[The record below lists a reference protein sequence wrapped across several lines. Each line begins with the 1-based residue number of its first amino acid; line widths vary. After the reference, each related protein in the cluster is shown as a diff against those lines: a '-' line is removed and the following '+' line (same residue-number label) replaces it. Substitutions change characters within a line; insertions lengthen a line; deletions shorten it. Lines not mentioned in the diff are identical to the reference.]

1 MGVNLT
7 ELLHPTPISFQDL
20 KGKIIAIDTSLFLYQ
35 FLSSIRQRDG
45 GLFTTS
51 EGVVTSHLIGLFSR
65 TTLLM
70 KKGIK
75 MAYVFD
81 GEPPQLKLVELQ
93 RRKEIKIESQKKYD
107 EANKRKDEAEMRKY
121 AGRTSRLT
129 PQMIEQSK
137 EVLELLGIPLVQ
149 APSEAEAQASFL
161 VKNTDAF
168 AVASQ
173 DTDCL
178 LYGTP
183 RLVRNLSATAR
194 RKRPGM
200 LASSPSEPEILELSE
215 TLNLLGLDHDQL
227 ICLGMLVGTD
237 FNVGGIKG
245 LGPKTGLK
253 IIKTFGKDFDG
264 LFRHVKWNEFFG
276 ASWKEVFNLIRHMP
290 VTKDYSLTWKKPQL
304 SRLQQLLI
312 HTYEFSEDRV
322 LSSLAGLDHE
332 PKQKG
337 LGDFLQ

>member
-7 ELLHPTPISFQDL
+7 ELLHPKPISLQDM
-20 KGKIIAIDTSLFLYQ
+20 KGKVIAIDASLFLYQ

-51 EGVVTSHLIGLFSR
+51 GGVVTSHLIGLFSR
-65 TTLLM
+65 TTMLM

-75 MAYVFD
+75 MVYVFD
-81 GEPPQLKLVELQ
+81 GDPPQLKLEQLQ
-93 RRKEIKIESQKKYD
+93 KRKEIKIASQKKFED
-107 EANKRKDEAEMRKY
+107 AKRRKDEAEMRKH
-121 AGRTSRLT
+121 ASRTSRLT

-137 EVLELLGIPLVQ
+137 EVLEMLGIPLVQ

-161 VKNTDAF
+161 VKSKDAY

-178 LYGTP
+178 LYGSP
-183 RLVRNLSATAR
+183 RLVRNLSATGR

-200 LASSPSEPEILELSE
+200 LASNFVEPEMLDLSE
-215 TLNLLGLDHDQL
+215 TLNTLGIDHDQL
-227 ICLGMLVGTD
+227 IALGMLVGTD

-253 IIKTFGKDFDG
+253 LVKQFGKDFDR
-264 LFRHVKWNEFFG
+264 LFKHVKWNEFFD
-276 ASWKEVFNLIRHMP
+276 AAWEEVFHLILHMP
-290 VTKDYSLTWKKPQL
+290 VTKEYSLTWNTPQL
-304 SRLQQLLI
+304 SKLQHSLI

-322 LSSLAGLDHE
+322 LNSLAGLEHE
-332 PKQKG
+332 QKQKG
-337 LGDFLQ
+337 LGGFLQ